1 MEYYSLD
8 PLLSRGAK
16 LNFVIG
22 DRGAGKT
29 YDFKRLAFESWE
41 RTGAEWVYIR
51 RNSDEIIASK
61 GSLWDDYLPEKGYQT
76 KTKGYKCFIRI
87 QIPMELEGKEKSEW
101 EEKNPWRP
109 FGYFIALTDA
119 QMFKSASFPKV
130 DKICFDEFII
140 ENKRHRYIPGEVD
153 QFMGLIDTIAR
164 QRKIRVVA
172 LSNAGFINN
181 PYFIY
186 YGIKGSEF
194 EETNF
199 LRRHEGAVLF
209 EYYNSKLTDE
219 ELENLNMAKI
229 AGESYKKYAIRSKFK
244 DGGEDLVRTKPL
256 NSHPWIKL
264 SRNGDMWLTVYK
276 KTGENW
282 WVGFGNSKVDGYSLN
297 KWEVFEGATYD
308 NQLLNDLKD
317 ALNDRVINFE
327 DARVRSIFLEWL
339 KERQL

>member
-1 MEYYSLD
+1 MKYYSLD
-8 PLLSRGAK
+8 PLLSRSAK

-29 YDFKRLAFESWE
+29 YDFKRLAFESWQ

-61 GSLWDDYLPEKGYQT
+61 GSLWDDYLPAKGYQV

-87 QIPMELEGKEKSEW
+87 QIPLELEGKEKAQW
-101 EEKNPWRP
+101 EEQNPWRP

-140 ENKRHRYIPGEVD
+140 ENQRHRYIPGEVD
-153 QFMGLIDTIAR
+153 QFMGLIDSIAR
-164 QRKIRVVA
+164 QRKIRVIA
-172 LSNAGFINN
+172 LSNAGFLNN

-186 YGIKGSEF
+186 YDIKGSEF
-194 EETNF
+194 EEASF
-199 LRRHEGAVLF
+199 VRRNGGNVLF
-209 EYYNSKLTDE
+209 EYYNSPLTDE

-229 AGESYKKYAIRSKFK
+229 AGDSYKKYAIRSKFK
-244 DGGEDLVRTKPL
+244 DGGEDLVRAKPL
-256 NSHPWIKL
+256 HSHPWIKL

-276 KTGENW
+276 KDGENW
-282 WVGFGNSKVDGYSLN
+282 WVGLANADVKGYSLN
-297 KWEVFEGATYD
+297 QWDPFEGATYD
-308 NQLLNDLKD
+308 GELIKDLKD
-317 ALNDRVINFE
+317 ALNERLINFE
-327 DARVRSIFLEWL
+327 SASVRAVFLGWL
-339 KERQL
+339 RERQF

>member
-1 MEYYSLD
+1 MKYYSLD

-29 YDFKRLAFESWE
+29 YAFKETAFTSWE

-51 RNSDEIIASK
+51 RGSDEIIASK
-61 GSLWDDYLPEKGYQT
+61 GSLWDDYLPAKGYQV
-76 KTKGYKCFIRI
+76 KTKGYKCMIRP
-87 QIPMELEGKEKSEW
+87 QIPLELEGKEKSEW

-119 QMFKSASFPKV
+119 QIFKSASFPKV

-140 ENKRHRYIPGEVD
+140 ENRRRRYIPEEVD

-164 QRKIRVVA
+164 QRKIRVIA
-172 LSNAGFINN
+172 LSNAGFIDN
-181 PYFIY
+181 PYFGY
-186 YGIKGSEF
+186 YGIKSKEF

-199 LRRHEGAVLF
+199 IRRNSGSVIF
-209 EYYNSKLTDE
+209 EYYNSELTDE

-244 DGGEDLVRTKPL
+244 DGGEDLVRVKPL
-256 NSHPWIKL
+256 HSHPWIKL
-264 SRNGDMWLTVYK
+264 SRNGNMWLTIYK
-276 KTGENW
+276 KEGENW
-282 WVGFGNSKVDGYSLN
+282 WVGYGNTNVKGYSLN
-297 KWEVFEGATYD
+297 KWEPFEGATYD
-308 NQLLNDLKD
+308 QELVNDLKD
-317 ALNDRVINFE
+317 ALNDRILNFE
-327 DARVRSIFLEWL
+327 SADVRAIFLGWL
-339 KERQL
+339 RERQF